1 MTTEQEKEKKLI
13 AKAQAGDAEA
23 FEAIVRAHE
32 KLLYNFALRMLGNRE
47 DAADAVQEA
56 FLKAFTGLGAFRG
69 ESKLSSWLCRILNNA
84 CIDILRK
91 RKETLPL
98 DDGDAGEGEAFQARA
113 EIPDERFDPAAAL
126 ERADLRER
134 VRAAVTLLPAD
145 FKAPLLL
152 REYEGL
158 SYAEIAEALE
168 LDVNTVRTRIFRAR
182 KKLCGI
188 LAGDGNFLPKNP
200 SDTSKGGARE

>member
-1 MTTEQEKEKKLI
+1 MTTEQEKKLI
-13 AKAQAGDAEA
+13 AKARGGDTDA
-23 FEAIVRAHE
+23 FADIVRDNE
-32 KLLYNFALRMLGNRE
+32 KLLYNLALRLLANRE

-56 FLKAFTGLGAFRG
+56 FLKAFTGLGTFRG

-84 CIDILRK
+84 CVDILRK
-91 RKETLPL
+91 RKETVPL
-98 DDGDAGEGEAFQARA
+98 GDGDAGEGEAAFRL
-113 EIPDERFDPAAAL
+113 EIPDERFDPVAVI
-126 ERADLRER
+126 EKTDLRRR
-134 VRAAVTLLPAD
+134 VRAAVTLLPED

-182 KKLCGI
+182 KKLCAI
-188 LAGDGNFLPKNP
+188 LADDGNFSGENP
-200 SDTSKGGARE
+200 SDTSKGGARR

>member
-1 MTTEQEKEKKLI
+1 MTTEQEKKLI
-13 AKAQAGDAEA
+13 AKAQTGDAEA

-32 KLLYNFALRMLGNRE
+32 KLLHNLALRLLGDRE

-56 FLKAFTGLGAFRG
+56 FLKVYTGLGTFRG

-84 CIDILRK
+84 CVDILRK
-91 RKETLPL
+91 RKETVPL
-98 DDGDAGEGEAFQARA
+98 GDGDGGEEAAFQART
-113 EIPDERFDPAAAL
+113 EIPDERFDPAALL
-126 ERADLRER
+126 EKAELRAR
-134 VRAAVTLLPAD
+134 VRAAVTLLPEE

-152 REYEGL
+152 REYGGL

-182 KKLCGI
+182 KKLCAI
-188 LAGDGNFLPKNP
+188 LAGDGNFSPEDP
-200 SDTSKGGARE
+200 SDISKGGARK